1 MKKTRYHWG
10 AAGLLWAALAS
21 VAAAQNLPRLGE
33 DGLMPLS
40 DELRIGV
47 DVARSLYSQPDYLD
61 DPLLVEY
68 VDGIFSR
75 LMAAGRANGSVDPAM
90 GRFPWRVLQGADTSV
105 NAFAVPGGVLGL
117 HLATI
122 GVTERA
128 DELASVLA
136 HEISHVT
143 QRHIARLQVK
153 QQRLQPVMIGS
164 LLLGAIAASKNTDLG
179 NAVMVGG
186 QGLAAQQQLNFSRDM
201 EREADRIGMGLLQ
214 QAGYNTGGFAGM
226 FEKLQNA
233 NRINDDGSY
242 PYLRS
247 HPLTTE
253 RIADMRMRAPADTLK
268 AAPPDLRHLL
278 MAARARALATS
289 RVDAWR
295 TMQKQALAQLQT
307 PAGSAAQRMAVLY
320 QGAVASLRL
329 QDAAAAQQLQQ
340 ALQRVV
346 AGIKANAGQSLA
358 QRQQMD
364 QVQRVLRLLDADIAS
379 AQGRWAQVASDTQV
393 TAQLYRPE
401 FLLYQQ
407 ALLNTDK
414 AAQARGQ
421 LQVWLADHAD
431 DAPAWMLLAQT
442 YGRLGQGAQMARAQG
457 EAAYAEFDY
466 AMALQ
471 YLKSARQL
479 TGADLYEG
487 SILDARIRQVQ
498 AAQKDMDEKLIGNG

>member
-1 MKKTRYHWG
+1 MQKRTYC
-10 AAGLLWAALAS
+10 WAAALFIIAELTF
-21 VAAAQNLPRLGE
+21 AQNLPRLGE

-47 DVARSLYSQPDYLD
+47 DVARSLYSQPDYVD

-75 LMAAGRANGSVDPAM
+75 LMAAGRSNGSVDPAM
-90 GRFPWRVLQGADTSV
+90 ARFPWRVLQGADTTI

-136 HEISHVT
+136 HEVSHVT

-164 LLLGAIAASKNTDLG
+164 LILGAIAASKNTDLG

-186 QGLAAQQQLNFSRDM
+186 QGLAAQQQLAFSRDM
-201 EREADRIGMGLLQ
+201 EREADRMGMGLLQ
-214 QAGYNTGGFAGM
+214 QAGYDTGGFASM

-233 NRINDDGSY
+233 NRINDDGNY

-268 AAPPDLRHLL
+268 SAPADLHHLL
-278 MAARARALATS
+278 LAARARALATN
-289 RVDAWR
+289 RVEAWR
-295 TMQKQALAQLQT
+295 TMQKQAQAQLAT
-307 PAGSAAQRMAVLY
+307 PAGSTDVRMAVLY

-329 QDAAAAQQLQQ
+329 QEASVAQQLQQ
-340 ALQRVV
+340 ALQRLA
-346 AGIKANAGQSLA
+346 AGIKTNTGQSLA
-358 QRQQMD
+358 QRQQLE
-364 QVQRVLRLLDADIAS
+364 QVLRILRLLNADVAA
-379 AQGRWAQVASDTQV
+379 AQGRWAQVISDTQ
-393 TAQLYRPE
+393 AGRQFYRPE
-401 FLLYQQ
+401 FLMYQQ
-407 ALLNTDK
+407 ALLSTDK
-414 AAQARGQ
+414 TAEARTQ
-421 LQVWLADHAD
+421 LQSWLADHTD
-431 DAPAWMLLAQT
+431 DAPAWLLLAQT

-466 AMALQ
+466 AMAVQ

-498 AAQKDMDEKLIGNG
+498 TAQKDMDEKLIGN

>member
-10 AAGLLWAALAS
+10 AAGLLWAGLLGA
-21 VAAAQNLPRLGE
+21 VFAQNLPRLGE

-47 DVARSLYSQPDYLD
+47 DVARSLYSQPDFVD

-68 VDGIFSR
+68 VDSMFSR
-75 LMAAGRANGSVDPAM
+75 LMAAGRANGSIDPAM
-90 GRFPWRVLQGADTSV
+90 GRFPWRVLQGADTTV

-122 GVTERA
+122 GVTDRG

-153 QQRLQPVMIGS
+153 QQRLQPMMIGS
-164 LLLGAIAASKNTDLG
+164 LILGAIAASKNTDLG

-201 EREADRIGMGLLQ
+201 EREADRMGMGLLQ
-214 QAGYNTGGFAGM
+214 QAAYNTGGFASM

-268 AAPPDLRHLL
+268 ASPPDLRHLL

-295 TMQKQALAQLQT
+295 TMQKQALAQLPT
-307 PAGSAAQRMAVLY
+307 PAGTAPQRMAVLY

-329 QDAAAAQQLQQ
+329 QDAVVAQQLQQ
-340 ALQRVV
+340 ALQKVV
-346 AGIKANAGQSLA
+346 AGIKANAGQGLA
-358 QRQQMD
+358 QRQQIE

-379 AQGRWAQVASDTQV
+379 AQGRWAQVASDTE
-393 TAQLYRPE
+393 AAAALRRPE
-401 FLLYQQ
+401 FFLRMQ
-407 ALLNTDK
+407 ALLNTGQ
-414 AAQARGQ
+414 AQTARSQ
-421 LQVWLADHAD
+421 LQAWTVEHAD
-431 DAPAWMLLAQT
+431 DASAWMLLAQT

-487 SILDARIRQVQ
+487 GILDARIRQVQ
-498 AAQKDMDEKLIGNG
+498 AVQKDMDDKLIGN

>member
-1 MKKTRYHWG
+1 M
-10 AAGLLWAALAS
+10 AAIFTLGCLGTT
-21 VAAAQNLPRLGE
+21 AAQNLPPNLPRLGE

-47 DVARSLYSQPDYLD
+47 DVARSLYSQPDYSD

-90 GRFPWRVLQGADTSV
+90 ARFPWRVLQGADTSV

-122 GVTERA
+122 GVTERG
-128 DELASVLA
+128 DELASVIA

-153 QQRLQPVMIGS
+153 QKRLQPVMIGS
-164 LLLGAIAASKNTDLG
+164 LILGAVAASKNTDLG

-201 EREADRIGMGLLQ
+201 EREADRMGMGLLQ
-214 QAGYNTGGFAGM
+214 QAGYNTGGFAAM

-268 AAPPDLRHLL
+268 SAPPDLRHLL

-295 TMQKQALAQLQT
+295 SMQKQALAQLQT
-307 PAGSAAQRMAVLY
+307 PAGTAPERMAVLY
-320 QGAVASLRL
+320 QGAVASLRM

-340 ALQRVV
+340 ALYKVV
-346 AGIKANAGQSLA
+346 AGIKTNAGQSLA
-358 QRQQMD
+358 QRQQIE
-364 QVQRVLRLLDADIAS
+364 QVQRVLRLLDADIAG
-379 AQGRWAQVASDTQV
+379 AQGRWAQVISDTE
-393 TAQLYRPE
+393 AAAALRRPE
-401 FLLYQQ
+401 FLLSTQ
-407 ALLNTDK
+407 ALLNTGK
-414 AAQARGQ
+414 AQQARAQ
-421 LQVWLADHAD
+421 LQAWLAEHSD
-431 DAPAWMLLAQT
+431 DAPAWLLLAQT

-487 SILDARIRQVQ
+487 SILDARIAQVQ
-498 AAQKDMDEKLIGNG
+498 AAQKDMDEKLIGS

>member
-1 MKKTRYHWG
+1 MKKSAYQWG
-10 AAGLLWAALAS
+10 AAGLLWAGFIGL
-21 VAAAQNLPRLGE
+21 AAAQNLPRLGE

-47 DVARSLYSQPDYLD
+47 DVARSLYSQPDYVD

-75 LMAAGRANGSVDPAM
+75 LMAAGRADGSVDPAM
-90 GRFPWRVLQGADTSV
+90 ARFPWRVLQGADTTV

-122 GVTERA
+122 GVTDRA

-136 HEISHVT
+136 HEVSHVT

-164 LLLGAIAASKNTDLG
+164 LILGAIAAGKNTDLG
-179 NAVMVGG
+179 NAVMMGG
-186 QGLAAQQQLNFSRDM
+186 QGLAAQQQLAFSRDM
-201 EREADRIGMGLLQ
+201 EREADRMGMGLLQ

-268 AAPPDLRHLL
+268 SAPPDLRHLL

-307 PAGSAAQRMAVLY
+307 PAGTAPERMAVLY

-329 QDAAAAQQLQQ
+329 QDAPAAQQLQQ

-346 AGIKANAGQSLA
+346 TGIKTHAGQSLA
-358 QRQQMD
+358 QRQQSE

-379 AQGRWAQVASDTQV
+379 SQGRWAQVASDSQ
-393 TAQLYRPE
+393 AAAPLYRPE

-407 ALLNTDK
+407 ALLNTNK
-414 AAQARGQ
+414 AADARSQ
-421 LQVWLADHAD
+421 LQTWVADHAD
-431 DAPAWMLLAQT
+431 DAPAWLLLAQT

-498 AAQKDMDEKLIGNG
+498 AVQKDMDEKLIGN

>member
-1 MKKTRYHWG
+1 MG
-10 AAGLLWAALAS
+10 

-179 NAVMVGG
+179 NAVLVGG

-201 EREADRIGMGLLQ
+201 EREADRVGMGLLQ
-214 QAGYNTGGFAGM
+214 QAGYHSGGFASM

-233 NRINDDGSY
+233 NRINDDGRY

-268 AAPPDLRHLL
+268 SAPPDLRHLL
-278 MAARARALATS
+278 MAARARALATK

-340 ALQRVV
+340 ALQKVT
-346 AGIKANAGQSLA
+346 AGMKANAGQSLA
-358 QRQQMD
+358 QRQQME

-379 AQGRWAQVASDTQV
+379 MQGRWAQVASDTQAS
-393 TAQLYRPE
+393 AQLYRPE

-407 ALLNTDK
+407 SLLNSGK
-414 AAQARGQ
+414 AEQARAQ
-421 LQVWLADHAD
+421 LQAWLAERSD
-431 DAPAWMLLAQT
+431 DGSAWMLLAQT
-442 YGRLGQGAQMARAQG
+442 YGRLGQGAQMAKAQG
-457 EAAYAEFDY
+457 EAALAALDY
-466 AMALQ
+466 GAALQ

-487 SILDARIRQVQ
+487 SILDARISQVQ
-498 AAQKDMDEKLIGNG
+498 ALQKEMDEPLIGNK